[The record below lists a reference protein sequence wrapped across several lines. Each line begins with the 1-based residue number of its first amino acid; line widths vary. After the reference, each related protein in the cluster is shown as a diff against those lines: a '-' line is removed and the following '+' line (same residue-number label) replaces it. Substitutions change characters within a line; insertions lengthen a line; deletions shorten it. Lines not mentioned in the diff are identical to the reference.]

1 MVKIN
6 LILLASGNS
15 IRFNG
20 NKLLAEFNGL
30 PLYMHTV
37 NKVIHMNFNKIICVT
52 QYEEIRE
59 SLRDTGI
66 HVVINENSILGISN
80 SIKLG
85 INYDMEADG
94 YMFMVC
100 DQPFIKKETLQKI
113 ADVFS
118 KSSKGIAAIGSESDV
133 IGNPVVFSREYMN
146 ELLSL
151 EGDTGGKKIVK
162 KHLDDLEIIQVSDDL
177 ELTDIDTKEAYDS
190 LIDV

>member
-20 NKLLAEFNGL
+20 NKLLSEFKGL

-37 NKVIHMNFNKIICVT
+37 KKVKDIDFNKVICVT
-52 QYEEIRE
+52 QYKEIVE
-59 SLRDTGI
+59 NLKGKNI
-66 HVVINENSILGISN
+66 HVVINENSRRGISE

-85 INYDMEADG
+85 INYDRHADG

-100 DQPFIKKETLQKI
+100 DQPFIKKETLQKMVDI
-113 ADVFS
+113 FER
-118 KSSKGIAAIGSESDV
+118 SSKGIVALGSDEDSV
-133 IGNPVVFSREYMN
+133 IGNPVLFSSRYIN

-162 KHLDDLEIIQVSDDL
+162 KHTDDLEIVNAYNNL
-177 ELTDIDTKEAYDS
+177 ELTDIDTKEVYEK
-190 LIDV
+190 LK